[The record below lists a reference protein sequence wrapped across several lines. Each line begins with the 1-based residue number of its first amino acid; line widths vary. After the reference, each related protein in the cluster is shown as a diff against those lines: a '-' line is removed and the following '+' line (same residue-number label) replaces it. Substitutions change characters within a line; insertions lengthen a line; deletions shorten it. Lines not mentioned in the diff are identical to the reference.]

1 MLLTHFSHDSDF
13 LRFSLF
19 QSLQKN
25 LKLKTMQ
32 RFKNKTALITGGTNG
47 MGLATAQKFIEEGG
61 TVIITGRSEDTVN
74 MALEKL
80 GEKAFGIVSDAGN
93 IKDLMNL
100 QQEVRKYTEQ
110 IDLVFANAGY
120 GRFAPVEYVDENQFD
135 ELFNLLVKGP
145 FFTVQQILPL
155 MNSGSSVIFNT
166 SVATDI
172 AMHNFSV
179 YSAAKSAVQSFIKTF
194 AVELTER
201 GIRVNGVSPG
211 HIKTNI
217 FNNTG
222 LTGEQIENAIEDII
236 PTIPFKRQGEP
247 SEIANVVLFLA
258 SEEASY
264 IHGAE
269 VKVDAGISVIR

>member
-1 MLLTHFSHDSDF
+1 
-13 LRFSLF
+13 
-19 QSLQKN
+19 
-25 LKLKTMQ
+25 MQ

-47 MGLATAQKFIEEGG
+47 MGFATAQQFISEGG
-61 TVIITGRSEDTVN
+61 RAIITGRSEETVSK
-74 MALEKL
+74 ALHKL
-80 GEKAFGIVSDAGN
+80 GDKASGIVSDTGN

-100 QQEVRKYTEQ
+100 QLEVKKYAETIEV
-110 IDLVFANAGY
+110 LFVNAGY
-120 GRFAPVEYVDENQFD
+120 GKFFPIESVDENHFD
-135 ELFNLLVKGP
+135 ELFNVLVKGP
-145 FFTVQQILPL
+145 FFTVQQMLPL
-155 MNSGSSVIFNT
+155 MGAGSSVIFNT
-166 SVATDI
+166 SVATEI
-172 AMHNFSV
+172 AMPNFSI

-201 GIRVNGVSPG
+201 GIRVNGISPG

-222 LTGEQIENAIEDII
+222 LDPEQIESAVQGII

-247 SEIANVVLFLA
+247 TEIANTVLFLA

-269 VKVDAGISVIR
+269 IKVDAGISVIR

>member
-1 MLLTHFSHDSDF
+1 
-13 LRFSLF
+13 
-19 QSLQKN
+19 
-25 LKLKTMQ
+25 MQ

-47 MGLATAQKFIEEGG
+47 MGFATAQKFVEERGK
-61 TVIITGRSEDTVN
+61 VIITGRSEETLN
-74 MALEKL
+74 NALEKL
-80 GEKAFGIVSDAGN
+80 GEMAFGIVSNAGDM
-93 IKDLMNL
+93 KDLMNL
-100 QQEVRKYTEQ
+100 QQEVRKYTDH
-110 IDLVFANAGY
+110 IDLVFPNAGY
-120 GRFAPVEYVDENQFD
+120 GRFAPVEYVDENQFE
-135 ELFNLLVKGP
+135 ELFNMLVKGP

-155 MNSGSSVIFNT
+155 MKSGSSVIFNT
-166 SVATDI
+166 SVATEI
-172 AMHNFSV
+172 AMPNFSA

-222 LTGEQIENAIEDII
+222 LTREQIESAIDAII
-236 PTIPFKRQGEP
+236 PTIPFRRQGEP